1 MSYDFNLPVS
11 RMPDSQQ
18 PSSGEKET
26 PEKKPRAA
34 QLKKQ
39 TATHF
44 LTTEFKKV
52 KVEDKPKKQLKIEK
66 QQTGWKQSKPSS
78 HLIDKLVLWLKDKG
92 APEQEGVRL
101 ITALA
106 ELPPNPSQPNK
117 LKDRVVTS
125 IRANFAAEDIG
136 SVLGKLEKI
145 YPIDRGSAPPFVTA
159 CCDELSIP
167 ADLPRDP
174 SAPPGPGPEF
184 DWAAWNKEGEQA
196 MEEFVTQLIDENPE
210 SMRDSYDSLLSVIR
224 KVTDLT
230 EHPDRDEFDSW
241 IDKALKGKSPTD
253 LDKIAIKIEKFRD
266 IEIFRSLKQRFYMRL
281 LNQPFR
287 PVLLIGDLT
296 QASCYISAF
305 LSDDA
310 RLTDVTSKLEDRIFK
325 ASDENWMRGVLKLE
339 ALFACGVALLDP
351 EDLVRLEL
359 RLRVG
364 PSSHSHGAL
373 DNVLRRD
380 PRYKA
385 GTKT

>member
-26 PEKKPRAA
+26 PEKKPRA

-39 TATHF
+39 PATHS
-44 LTTEFKKV
+44 LTTGFKKV
-52 KVEDKPKKQLKIEK
+52 KVEDKPKQLKIEK

-106 ELPPNPSQPNK
+106 ELAPNPSQSNK

-145 YPIDRGSAPPFVTA
+145 YRIDWGSAPPFVTA

-167 ADLPRDP
+167 TDLPPDP

-230 EHPDRDEFDSW
+230 EHPDRNEFDSW
-241 IDKALKGKSPTD
+241 IDKALQGKSPTD
-253 LDKIAIKIEKFRD
+253 LDQIAIKIEKFRD

-339 ALFACGVALLDP
+339 ALFACRVALLDP

-359 RLRVG
+359 RLRVS
-364 PSSHSHGAL
+364 PFSHSHRAL
-373 DNVLRRD
+373 DNVLRHD

-385 GTKT
+385 GMKT

>member
-1 MSYDFNLPVS
+1 
-11 RMPDSQQ
+11 MPDSQQ

-26 PEKKPRAA
+26 PEKKPRA
-34 QLKKQ
+34 QLKKR

-52 KVEDKPKKQLKIEK
+52 KVEKQLKIEK

-78 HLIDKLVLWLKDKG
+78 HLIDKLVLWLKDKD

-145 YPIDRGSAPPFVTA
+145 YPVDGGSAPPFVTA

-167 ADLPRDP
+167 TDLPPDP

-210 SMRDSYDSLLSVIR
+210 STKYSYDSLLSVIR

-230 EHPDRDEFDSW
+230 EHPDRNEFDSW
-241 IDKALKGKSPTD
+241 IDKALKGKSLTD
-253 LDKIAIKIEKFRD
+253 LDKIAVKIEKYRAP
-266 IEIFRSLKQRFYMRL
+266 EIFRSLKQRFYMRL
-281 LNQPFR
+281 LNQPFPPR
-287 PVLLIGDLT
+287 PPYRRPHPGLMLHKR
-296 QASCYISAF
+296 AF
-305 LSDDA
+305 E
-310 RLTDVTSKLEDRIFK
+310 R
-325 ASDENWMRGVLKLE
+325 
-339 ALFACGVALLDP
+339 
-351 EDLVRLEL
+351 
-359 RLRVG
+359 
-364 PSSHSHGAL
+364 
-373 DNVLRRD
+373 
-380 PRYKA
+380 
-385 GTKT
+385 

>member
-1 MSYDFNLPVS
+1 MSYDFNLPAS
-11 RMPDSQQ
+11 RMPESQQ

-26 PEKKPRAA
+26 PEKKPRA
-34 QLKKQ
+34 QLKKR

-52 KVEDKPKKQLKIEK
+52 KVEKQLKIEK

-78 HLIDKLVLWLKDKG
+78 HLIDKLLLWLKDKG

-125 IRANFAAEDIG
+125 IRANFAAEDIE

-145 YPIDRGSAPPFVTA
+145 YRIDWGSAPPFITA
-159 CCDELSIP
+159 CYDELSIP
-167 ADLPRDP
+167 ADLPPDP

-184 DWAAWNKEGEQA
+184 DWAAWNKEGDQA

-210 SMRDSYDSLLSVIR
+210 STKYSYDSLLSVIR

-230 EHPDRDEFDSW
+230 EHPDRDEFDLW
-241 IDKALKGKSPTD
+241 IDNALKGKSSAD
-253 LDKIAIKIEKFRD
+253 LDKIAVKIEKYRD
-266 IEIFRSLKQRFYMRL
+266 PEIFRSLKQRFYMRL

-296 QASCYISAF
+296 QASCYISAL

-310 RLTDVTSKLEDRIFK
+310 RLTDVTSELEDRIFK
-325 ASDENWMRGVLKLE
+325 ASDENWMRGDLKLE

-351 EDLVRLEL
+351 EDLERLEL

-364 PSSHSHGAL
+364 PFSHSHAAL

-385 GTKT
+385 GMKT

>member
-1 MSYDFNLPVS
+1 MSYDFNLPAS

-26 PEKKPRAA
+26 PEKKPRA
-34 QLKKQ
+34 QLKKR

-52 KVEDKPKKQLKIEK
+52 KVEKQLKIEK

-78 HLIDKLVLWLKDKG
+78 HLIDKLLLWLKDKG

-125 IRANFAAEDIG
+125 IRANFAAEDIE

-145 YPIDRGSAPPFVTA
+145 YRIDWGSAPPFITA
-159 CCDELSIP
+159 CYDELSIP
-167 ADLPRDP
+167 ADLPPDP

-184 DWAAWNKEGEQA
+184 DWAAWNKEGDQA

-210 SMRDSYDSLLSVIR
+210 STKYSYDSLLSVIR

-230 EHPDRDEFDSW
+230 EHPDRDEFDLW
-241 IDKALKGKSPTD
+241 IDNALKGKSSAD
-253 LDKIAIKIEKFRD
+253 LDKIAVKIEKYRD
-266 IEIFRSLKQRFYMRL
+266 PEIFRSLKQRFYMRL

-296 QASCYISAF
+296 QASCYISAL

-310 RLTDVTSKLEDRIFK
+310 RLTDVTSELEDRIFK
-325 ASDENWMRGVLKLE
+325 ASDENWMRGDLKLE

-351 EDLVRLEL
+351 EDLERLEL

-364 PSSHSHGAL
+364 PFSHSHAAL

-385 GTKT
+385 GMKT

>member
-1 MSYDFNLPVS
+1 MSYDFNLPAS

-26 PEKKPRAA
+26 PEKKPRA

-39 TATHF
+39 PATHS
-44 LTTEFKKV
+44 LKTGFKKV
-52 KVEDKPKKQLKIEK
+52 KVEDKPKQLKIEK

-101 ITALA
+101 IAALA

-145 YPIDRGSAPPFVTA
+145 YPVDGGSAPPFVTA
-159 CCDELSIP
+159 CYDELSIP
-167 ADLPRDP
+167 ADLPPDP

-210 SMRDSYDSLLSVIR
+210 STKYSYDSLLSVIR

-230 EHPDRDEFDSW
+230 EHPDRDEFDLW
-241 IDKALKGKSPTD
+241 IDNALKGKSSAD
-253 LDKIAIKIEKFRD
+253 LDKIAVKIEKYRD
-266 IEIFRSLKQRFYMRL
+266 PEIFRSLKQRFYMRL
-281 LNQPFR
+281 LNQPFL
-287 PVLLIGDLT
+287 PVLLIEDLT
-296 QASCYISAF
+296 QASCYISAL

-310 RLTDVTSKLEDRIFK
+310 RLTEVTPELEDRIFK

-339 ALFACGVALLDP
+339 ALFARRVALLDP

-359 RLRVG
+359 RLRVS
-364 PSSHSHGAL
+364 PFSHSHRAL

-385 GTKT
+385 GMKT